1 MRETAAAKW
10 RGILDEHARSGLSIA
25 QFCRER
31 GVSQPSFYQWRRRL
45 AGSAGRD
52 GLTPSSAS
60 FVRLR
65 VAEGSPPNSEVVIQL
80 PAATVRVPSCSPE
93 MLVAALTALVRGDV
107 PE

>member
-1 MRETAAAKW
+1 MRETAAGKW
-10 RGILDEHARSGLSIA
+10 RGILDEHARSGVSIA

-45 AGSAGRD
+45 ADSVNGI
-52 GLTPSSAS
+52 TPTPDPTS

-65 VAEGSPPNSEVVIQL
+65 VAEGSPPNGEVVIQL

-93 MLVAALTALVRGDV
+93 MLAAAITALVRGDV